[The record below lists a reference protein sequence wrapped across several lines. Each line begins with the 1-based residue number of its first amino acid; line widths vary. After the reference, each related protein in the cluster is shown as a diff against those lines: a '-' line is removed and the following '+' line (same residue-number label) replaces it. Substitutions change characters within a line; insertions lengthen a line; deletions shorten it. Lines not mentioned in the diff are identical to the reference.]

1 MYEIFEELLKERG
14 ITAYRVAKDTGI
26 GTATLTN
33 WKKGKYT
40 PKQDKMQKIADYLGV
55 SIEYLSGKTEKKQVD
70 EFVKTELNRRDYKDI
85 EKVLEDAKDQ
95 LLNSEGLMFD
105 GKPATQEEIQQI
117 LDAMQIGLEMAKR
130 KNKEKYTPKKYKE

>member
-1 MYEIFEELLKERG
+1 MYENFEKLLKERG
-14 ITAYRVAKDTGI
+14 ISAYKVAKDTGI
-26 GTATLTN
+26 GTATLSN
-33 WKKGKYT
+33 WKTGKYT
-40 PKQDKMQKIADYLGV
+40 PKADKLQKIADYFGV
-55 SIEYLSGKTEKKQVD
+55 TLEYLTGTRGNASSPN
-70 EFVKTELNRRDYKDI
+70 FSRRDKRDI